1 VQTCERCV
9 TKTVYD
15 KKHWNAVAR
24 YLFDSCWDHYAFS
37 RSHWRNRN
45 GDLGAH
51 NRHFDL
57 GRQIVFPTRW
67 DNVSLHLAAAWIG
80 FSEGDG
86 KSVGEGADKN

>member
-1 VQTCERCV
+1 MRERFLR
-9 TKTVYD
+9 KIDHD

-24 YLFDSCWDHYAFS
+24 DLSHSGWNHYAFS
-37 RSHWRNRN
+37 RSDWCCRHGGLSSR
-45 GDLGAH
+45 

>member
-1 VQTCERCV
+1 MINAPKKKLRKKLFYRVPCRDYLPEATQIQCKVLSVQTCERCV

-57 GRQIVFPTRW
+57 GR
-67 DNVSLHLAAAWIG
+67 
-80 FSEGDG
+80 
-86 KSVGEGADKN
+86 

>member
-1 VQTCERCV
+1 MRERFLR
-9 TKTVYD
+9 KIDHD

-24 YLFDSCWDHYAFS
+24 DLSHSGWNHYAFS
-37 RSHWRNRN
+37 RGDWCCRHGGLSSRNR
-45 GDLGAH
+45 
-51 NRHFDL
+51 RFDL

-86 KSVGEGADKN
+86 KSVGEGVDKN